1 MKQTNTRKPTI
12 WEILRA
18 DRSEYNESVG
28 KDMAGC
34 LADGERVLVYFP
46 TNSALKQAN
55 LIAAAPELLEALQML
70 MPQEP
75 NETDRYNRAM
85 WENARNAINNATG
98 RANA

>member
-34 LADGERVLVYFP
+34 LADGEKVLVYFP

-75 NETDRYNRAM
+75 NETDSYDAAM
-85 WENARNAINNATG
+85 WRNARNAIDNATG
-98 RANA
+98 RAKA